1 MSLELMNGNLV
12 IEVFYDK
19 QDKEYEDNICFC
31 VKEICPEDEKI
42 LYANET
48 NLFIT
53 PEEARKLAEMLMD
66 AAENSSHASR

>member
-19 QDKEYEDNICFC
+19 QDKEYEDNICIC

-42 LYANET
+42 LYASET

-53 PEEARKLAEMLMD
+53 PEEARKLAEMLID